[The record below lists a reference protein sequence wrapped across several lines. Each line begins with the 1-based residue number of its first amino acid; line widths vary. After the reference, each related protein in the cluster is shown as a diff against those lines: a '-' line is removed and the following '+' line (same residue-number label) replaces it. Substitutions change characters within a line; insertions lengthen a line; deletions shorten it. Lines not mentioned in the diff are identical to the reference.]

1 MWREGRHT
9 LSYCRVM
16 CITPDESERTKQFAM
31 FLNNGVTMKKF
42 MLAAAIGAVL
52 VSISAC
58 GVSSDEHAK
67 VVTERDMLRTKVSE
81 ADTSLAK
88 AKRELEKTKYE
99 LATEIKVK
107 QAHAVREEQAKQ
119 RLKQAERDL
128 ASALRELS
136 AFKRKK

>member
-1 MWREGRHT
+1 
-9 LSYCRVM
+9 
-16 CITPDESERTKQFAM
+16 
-31 FLNNGVTMKKF
+31 MKRF
-42 MLAAAIGAVL
+42 MLIAVVGAVL

-58 GVSSDEHAK
+58 GVSTDDHTK
-67 VVTERDMLRTKVSE
+67 VVTERDTLRTKVSE
-81 ADTSLAK
+81 ADASLAK

-99 LATEIKVK
+99 LSTEIKVK

-136 AFKRKK
+136 ALKRKK